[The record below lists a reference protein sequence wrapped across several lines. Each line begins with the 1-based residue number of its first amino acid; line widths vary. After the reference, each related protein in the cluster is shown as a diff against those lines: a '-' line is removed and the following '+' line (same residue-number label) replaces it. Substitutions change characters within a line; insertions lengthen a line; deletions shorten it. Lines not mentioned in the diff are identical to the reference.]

1 MGWVQIFPLVV
12 GWVGLGQSA
21 DGLGWIGSH
30 RMDPW
35 TTLVEG
41 GRRRAAGKVTAG
53 WRGGLSVRVVRW
65 LDAGSDVEAKN
76 RRLGTAGTA
85 SATPGQLTNT
95 RARAGT
101 WGNVTPRY
109 QWRSVGVGKGPEFQA
124 KSSRKIIFPLQ

>member
-1 MGWVQIFPLVV
+1 V

-53 WRGGLSVRVVRW
+53 WHGGLSVRVVRW

-95 RARAGT
+95 RARAGA
-101 WGNVTPRY
+101 WGNFTPTRY
-109 QWRSVGVGKGPEFQA
+109 QWRSVGVGRGDPECKGPEFQA